1 MGVYMRKK
9 KLLTILLIAMV
20 STLLIF
26 GLASCGEEKAPEQ
39 KDKFIGISVTGPSV
53 AFVEDF
59 DLSKVVTVRSLF
71 SSGASNVIKFSTVTV
86 EGDRKYDNFLDDT
99 DGDGETKKT
108 FNFSFTNP
116 NDAKTYKASY
126 TVTLKHNP
134 NLLDLGDEYVMAD
147 AEYTYDHDETR
158 SLEVRKNGEQ
168 VPTEDA
174 TIIYR
179 DNGKT
184 NAGEYVVTALIKKD
198 GYKNKEISATLK
210 INKKKVVEPKQ
221 PSPKEYTG
229 DYIDVDIAKS
239 TDYYLSGESRA
250 INAGEYKVKVNL
262 SNPNN
267 YVWASGNS
275 EPLEYTWKIEKQKID
290 LSNVIWSYK
299 ADGYLYNGGTQIVK
313 VTGYRSSYVDVKYEN
328 NQKVEAGNYVAT
340 ATFSVKQ
347 DKADNYEIDENDSVK
362 TLSWRIYRNRI
373 DPNGQ
378 IKFDG
383 EKDNNVV
390 FIYNGSKQRPE
401 IINLDVTVPGA
412 TVEYSDEGH
421 EDVGKYKIRAI
432 ITKDGYEPL
441 IIDCNYVI
449 TEKVVAIPTIM
460 QGEFE
465 YNGKEQSVVLSST
478 ENVIVK
484 GTQYGIEPNEFNLT
498 IALQN
503 TKNYKW
509 SDNTKE
515 EKTGYVWRI
524 NKIKLPTEL
533 NWTYDALK
541 PLVFN
546 GKTQGVWL
554 DVKES
559 YGLDVTYNN
568 NTSVNVFKTTA
579 EATVTLKFPLEMY
592 EGDNIFV
599 GGKKYTLEWE
609 IKPYEVDFTKVAW
622 NYSSTF
628 IYKEN
633 KDVER
638 YEVVLQGLPELVLN
652 SGEDSLRYENNVKL
666 ITEEKN
672 KVVGTHVAKV
682 IFNQNF
688 TIVNGEGKETLTWQI
703 VENLIAGVIYNNQ
716 EVTYSEEGYAPIR
729 PSGDLTGAIVEYY
742 PNNKEV
748 NVGVYPQKVI
758 IQKPGFTM
766 YEKTVTLTI
775 TPKTVVK
782 PTVTAKDLVF
792 DGTIK
797 SCGIEP
803 STDLPYEVSGISSS
817 VVAGDFE
824 VRVKLKSVINSQGEK
839 VFNYVWAGGSDSNA
853 VETYKWSIAKLKF
866 NPNAIRW
873 DYLEPFEFTG
883 ESKQV
888 QLVGVPI
895 GIVAKYE
902 TTTDSGNVVENTTNA
917 GKYKSTATLETVV
930 IDESLIPQC
939 YENYQDILNFKIAPQ
954 SWEINPKEIDMRYV
968 KWSYSD
974 LMPWVYEKDY
984 FGNETEYT
992 VELTNIPHEISTMF
1006 TFTDNVQ
1013 TKAGKYKTE
1022 AIFTNTNYKLIN
1034 VQYGETLSWEI
1045 VINELEWF
1053 NFPTTQEV
1061 RYNGMVQKPH
1071 FELTDNKYNEESIE
1085 QDVADGK
1092 MKIEIKD
1099 VPGMSTAAVTDA
1111 GTYEFVMSAKRD
1123 GYAVKETKVK
1133 FTILPQ
1139 LITKPTV
1146 ATTETTATYD
1156 GNAHVIDITHNY
1168 VIPTGPETVLN
1179 PGDKDYE
1186 SAIRKYYVVYFAEV
1200 TSVGTHKTT
1209 AVLQSP
1215 NYAWDCGESGEHN
1228 SLNLVL
1234 HTFTIT
1240 PKEVAKPTVSGDV
1253 KFVYDGTV
1261 KEVLLSGI
1269 DKDAFEIFGNKQVE
1283 IGEYEVIIKLK
1294 PNYVWVGGDTSDVV
1308 IKWSIVAKA

>member
-1 MGVYMRKK
+1 MRKK
-9 KLLTILLIAMV
+9 KLLTILLITMLAV
-20 STLLIF
+20 LLTF
-26 GLASCGEEKAPEQ
+26 GLAGCGEEKAPE
-39 KDKFIGISVTGPSV
+39 KPVTLTRISVSGPSV
-53 AFVEDF
+53 AFIENFSLRDA
-59 DLSKVVTVRSLF
+59 VTINLHYSN
-71 SSGASNVIKFSTVTV
+71 GASKPTPYRDDMLTEEERLNA
-86 EGDRKYDNFLDDT
+86 NFLDDE
-99 DGDGETKKT
+99 DGDGETVKT
-108 FNFSFTNP
+108 FNFEYMG
-116 NDAKTYKASY
+116 KKATY
-126 TVTLKHNP
+126 TVTLKHDPNP
-134 NLLDLGDEYVMAD
+134 ELLEFDGYTMLD
-147 AEYTYDHDETR
+147 ATHTYDPEEVR
-158 SLEVRKNGEQ
+158 SLQVQGEP
-168 VPTEDA
+168 VEGA

-179 DNGKT
+179 NNGKAS
-184 NAGEYVVTALIKKD
+184 AGVYKVTALIRKA
-198 GYKNKEISATLK
+198 GYKNKEITAILT
-210 INKKKVVEPKQ
+210 INKKPVTQPKT
-221 PSPKEYTG
+221 PINLVYTG
-229 DYIDVDIAKS
+229 KNQEVGIEKS
-239 TDYYLSGESRA
+239 TEYIISGEINA
-250 INAGEYKVKVNL
+250 INAGEYKVQVAL
-262 SNPNN
+262 ANPNN
-267 YVWASGNS
+267 YVWKNGDS
-275 EPLEYTWKIEKQKID
+275 EPIEYTWRIDKKKID
-290 LSNVIWSYK
+290 LSAVTWTYDAK
-299 ADGYLYNGGTQIVK
+299 GFLYSGTPKTVSVK
-313 VTGYRSSYVDVKYEN
+313 NYSRDLVEPVYSGVNRA
-328 NQKVEAGNYVAT
+328 QEAGIYT
-340 ATFSVKQ
+340 ANVVFKVKQ
-347 DKADNYEIDENDSVK
+347 DKTANYEIDESK
-362 TLSWRIYRNRI
+362 TYPNELVWKIYRNRI

-383 EKDNNVV
+383 EKDDNVV

-412 TVEYSDEGH
+412 SVEYSDEGH

-441 IIDCNYVI
+441 VVTCNYRI
-449 TEKVVAIPTIM
+449 TEKKVKIPTII

-465 YNGKEQSVVLSST
+465 YNGKEQQVVLSNT
-478 ENVIVK
+478 ENVIID
-484 GTQYGIEPNEFNLT
+484 GAQYGIEPNEFRLT
-498 IALQN
+498 FALQN
-503 TKNYKW
+503 TRNFIW
-509 SDNTKE
+509 EDGTKDVINKPE
-515 EKTGYVWRI
+515 NVWRI
-524 NKIKLPTEL
+524 NKIKLPTSLEW
-533 NWTYDALK
+533 NYDEQN

-546 GKTQGVWL
+546 GQSQAVL
-554 DVKES
+554 LNVLES
-559 YGLDVTYNN
+559 YGL
-568 NTSVNVFKTTA
+568 NVEYLNQSAKNAGKYSA
-579 EATVTLKFPLEMY
+579 EATVKLKFPLEMY
-592 EGDNIFV
+592 EGENIFI

-652 SGEDSLRYENNVKL
+652 SGEDSQGNPAVRYENNVKL
-666 ITEEKN
+666 IKDEKN

-688 TIVNGEGKETLTWQI
+688 TIVNGEGKETLIWQI
-703 VENLIAGVIYNNQ
+703 VENLMAGVIYNNQ

-797 SCGIEP
+797 SSGIEP
-803 STDLPYEVSGISSS
+803 NSNLPYTVSGISTS

-824 VRVKLKSVINSQGEK
+824 VSVKLKAIINSQGEK
-839 VFNYVWAGGSDSNA
+839 VFNYVWSDGSDPNA
-853 VETYKWSIAKLKF
+853 EVSYKWSIAKLKF

-873 DYLEPFEFTG
+873 DYVDPFEFTG

-888 QLVGVPI
+888 QLTGVPK

-902 TTTDSGNVVENTTNA
+902 TTTDSGEVVVNTTNA

-954 SWEINPKEIDMRYV
+954 SWEIKPKEIDMRYV
-968 KWSYSD
+968 KWSYNGD

-1013 TKAGKYKTE
+1013 TKAGSYKTE
-1022 AIFTNTNYKLIN
+1022 AIFTNANYKLIN
-1034 VQYGETLSWEI
+1034 IQYVETLSWEI
-1045 VINELEWF
+1045 VVNEMDWLTF
-1053 NFPTTQEV
+1053 NLI
-1061 RYNGMVQKPH
+1061 QKVDYTGALVMPDADVK
-1071 FELTDNKYNEESIE
+1071 EGSPEIE
-1085 QDVADGK
+1085 ISVVDVAGK
-1092 MKIEIKD
+1092 Q
-1099 VPGMSTAAVTDA
+1099 TASVSDA
-1111 GTYEFVMSAKRD
+1111 GEYEFVMKAKSE
-1123 GYAVKETKVK
+1123 GYASKYAEVK
-1133 FTILPQ
+1133 FIILPQ
-1139 LITKPTV
+1139 LIAKPTV
-1146 ATTETTATYD
+1146 ATSSTELIYD
-1156 GNAHVIDITHNY
+1156 GKAHSVEIIHHFEIKN
-1168 VIPTGPETVLN
+1168 GETVIK
-1179 PGDKDYE
+1179 PGDEGYDKE
-1186 SAIRKYYVVYFAEV
+1186 ISKYYKIFFDSV
-1200 TSVGTHKTT
+1200 TSVGVHKTT

-1215 NYAWDCGESGEHN
+1215 NYAWEGDNN
-1228 SLNLVL
+1228 STNLVL

-1240 PKEVAKPTVSGDV
+1240 PKEVVKPTVSGGSQ
-1253 KFVYDGTV
+1253 FVYDGTA

-1269 DKDAFEIFGNKQVE
+1269 NKDALEIFGNKQVE

-1294 PNYVWVGGDTSDVV
+1294 PNYAWVGGDTSDVV

>member
-1 MGVYMRKK
+1 MRKR

-126 TVTLKHNP
+126 AVTLKHNP

-147 AEYTYDHDETR
+147 AEYTYDHNETR

-267 YVWASGNS
+267 FVWASGNS

-290 LSNVIWSYK
+290 LSNVTWSYK

-383 EKDNNVV
+383 EKDDNVV

-449 TEKVVAIPTIM
+449 TEKVVEIPTIM

-533 NWTYDALK
+533 NWTYDALN

-546 GKTQGVWL
+546 GQTQAVL
-554 DVKES
+554 LNVLES
-559 YGLDVTYNN
+559 YGL
-568 NTSVNVFKTTA
+568 NVEYLNQSAKNAGKYSA

-609 IKPYEVDFTKVAW
+609 IKPYEVDFTKVVW

-638 YEVVLQGLPELVLN
+638 YEVVLQGLPDLVLN
-652 SGEDSLRYENNVKL
+652 SGEDSQGNPAVRYENNVKL
-666 ITEEKN
+666 IKDEKN

-703 VENLIAGVIYNNQ
+703 VENLMAGVIYNNQ
-716 EVTYSEEGYAPIR
+716 EVTYNKEGYSPIR

-839 VFNYVWAGGSDSNA
+839 VFNYVWSDGSDSNA

-873 DYLEPFEFTG
+873 DYLEPFDFTG

-888 QLVGVPI
+888 QLVGVPN

-902 TTTDSGNVVENTTNA
+902 TTTDSGDVVENTTNA

-954 SWEINPKEIDMRYV
+954 SWEIKPKEIDMRYV
-968 KWSYSD
+968 KWSYNGD

-1034 VQYGETLSWEI
+1034 VQYVKTLSWEI
-1045 VINELEWF
+1045 VINEMDWLTF
-1053 NFPTTQEV
+1053 NPI
-1061 RYNGMVQKPH
+1061 QKVDYTGALVMPDADVK
-1071 FELTDNKYNEESIE
+1071 EGSPEIE
-1085 QDVADGK
+1085 ISVVDVAGK
-1092 MKIEIKD
+1092 Q
-1099 VPGMSTAAVTDA
+1099 TASVSDA
-1111 GTYEFVMSAKRD
+1111 GEYEFVMKAKSE
-1123 GYAVKETKVK
+1123 GYASKYAEVK
-1133 FTILPQ
+1133 FIILPQ
-1139 LITKPTV
+1139 LIAKPTV
-1146 ATTETTATYD
+1146 ATSSTKLIYD
-1156 GNAHVIDITHNY
+1156 GKAHSVEIMHHFEIKN
-1168 VIPTGPETVLN
+1168 GETVIK
-1179 PGDKDYE
+1179 PGDEGYDKE
-1186 SAIRKYYVVYFAEV
+1186 ISKYYKIFFDSV
-1200 TSVGTHKTT
+1200 TSVGVHKTT

-1215 NYAWDCGESGEHN
+1215 NYAWEGDNN
-1228 SLNLVL
+1228 STNLVL

-1240 PKEVAKPTVSGDV
+1240 PKEVAKPTVSGESQ
-1253 KFVYDGTV
+1253 FVYDGTV

-1269 DKDAFEIFGNKQVE
+1269 DEDAFEIFGNKQVE

-1294 PNYVWVGGDTSDVV
+1294 PNYAWVGGDTSDVV

>member
-1 MGVYMRKK
+1 MRKK
-9 KLLTILLIAMV
+9 KLLTILLITMLAV
-20 STLLIF
+20 LLTF
-26 GLASCGEEKAPEQ
+26 GLAGCGEEKAPE
-39 KDKFIGISVTGPSV
+39 KPVTLTRISVSGPSV
-53 AFVEDF
+53 AFIENFSLRDA
-59 DLSKVVTVRSLF
+59 VTINLHYSN
-71 SSGASNVIKFSTVTV
+71 GASKPTPYRDDMLTEEERLNA
-86 EGDRKYDNFLDDT
+86 NFLDDE
-99 DGDGETKKT
+99 DGDGETVKT
-108 FNFSFTNP
+108 FNFEYMG
-116 NDAKTYKASY
+116 KKATY
-126 TVTLKHNP
+126 TVTLKHDPNP
-134 NLLDLGDEYVMAD
+134 ELLEFDGYTMLD
-147 AEYTYDHDETR
+147 ATHTYDPEEVR
-158 SLEVRKNGEQ
+158 SLQVQGEP
-168 VPTEDA
+168 VEGA

-179 DNGKT
+179 NNGKAS
-184 NAGEYVVTALIKKD
+184 AGVYKVTALIRKA
-198 GYKNKEISATLK
+198 GYKNKEITAILT
-210 INKKKVVEPKQ
+210 INKKPVTQPKT
-221 PSPKEYTG
+221 PANLVYTG
-229 DYIDVDIAKS
+229 KNQEVGIEKS
-239 TDYYLSGESRA
+239 TEYIISGEINA
-250 INAGEYKVKVNL
+250 INAGEYKVQVAL
-262 SNPNN
+262 ANPNN
-267 YVWASGNS
+267 YVWKNGDS
-275 EPLEYTWKIEKQKID
+275 EPIEYTWRIDKKKID
-290 LSNVIWSYK
+290 LSAVTWTYDAK
-299 ADGYLYNGGTQIVK
+299 GFLYSGTPKTVSVK
-313 VTGYRSSYVDVKYEN
+313 NYSRDLVEPVYSGVNRA
-328 NQKVEAGNYVAT
+328 QEAGIYT
-340 ATFSVKQ
+340 ANVVFKVKQ
-347 DKADNYEIDENDSVK
+347 DKTANYEIDESK
-362 TLSWRIYRNRI
+362 TYPNELVWKIYRNRI

-383 EKDNNVV
+383 EKDDNVV

-412 TVEYSDEGH
+412 SVEYSDEGH

-441 IIDCNYVI
+441 VVTCNYRI
-449 TEKVVAIPTIM
+449 TEKKVKIPTII

-465 YNGKEQSVVLSST
+465 YNGKEQQVVLSNT
-478 ENVIVK
+478 ENVIID
-484 GTQYGIEPNEFNLT
+484 GAQYGIEPNEFRLT
-498 IALQN
+498 FALQN
-503 TKNYKW
+503 TRNFIW
-509 SDNTKE
+509 EDGTKDVINKPE
-515 EKTGYVWRI
+515 NVWRI
-524 NKIKLPTEL
+524 NKIKLPTSLEW
-533 NWTYDALK
+533 NYDEQN

-546 GKTQGVWL
+546 GQSQAVL
-554 DVKES
+554 LNVLES
-559 YGLDVTYNN
+559 YGL
-568 NTSVNVFKTTA
+568 NVEYLNQSAKNAGKYSA
-579 EATVTLKFPLEMY
+579 EATVKLKFPLEMY
-592 EGDNIFV
+592 EGENIFI

-652 SGEDSLRYENNVKL
+652 SGEDSQGNPAVRYENNVKL
-666 ITEEKN
+666 IKDEKN

-688 TIVNGEGKETLTWQI
+688 TIVNGEGKETLIWQI
-703 VENLIAGVIYNNQ
+703 VENLMAGVIYNNQ

-797 SCGIEP
+797 SSGIEP
-803 STDLPYEVSGISSS
+803 SSSLPYDVNGISTS

-824 VRVKLKSVINSQGEK
+824 VIVKLKSVINSQGEK
-839 VFNYVWAGGSDSNA
+839 VFNYVWSDGSDPNA
-853 VETYKWSIAKLKF
+853 EVTYKWSIAKLKF

-883 ESKQV
+883 ESNQV
-888 QLVGVPI
+888 QLTGVPK

-902 TTTDSGNVVENTTNA
+902 TTTDSGEVAVNTTNA

-954 SWEINPKEIDMRYV
+954 SWEIKPKEIDMRYV
-968 KWSYSD
+968 KWSYNGD

-1013 TKAGKYKTE
+1013 TKAGSYKTE
-1022 AIFTNTNYKLIN
+1022 AIFTNANYKLIN
-1034 VQYGETLSWEI
+1034 IQYVETLSWEI
-1045 VINELEWF
+1045 VVNEMDWLTF
-1053 NFPTTQEV
+1053 NLI
-1061 RYNGMVQKPH
+1061 QKVDYTGALVMPDADVK
-1071 FELTDNKYNEESIE
+1071 EGSPEIE
-1085 QDVADGK
+1085 ISVVDVAGK
-1092 MKIEIKD
+1092 Q
-1099 VPGMSTAAVTDA
+1099 TASVSDA
-1111 GTYEFVMSAKRD
+1111 GEYEFVMKAKSE
-1123 GYAVKETKVK
+1123 GYASKYAEVK
-1133 FTILPQ
+1133 FIILPQ
-1139 LITKPTV
+1139 LIAKPTV
-1146 ATTETTATYD
+1146 ATSSTELIYD
-1156 GNAHVIDITHNY
+1156 GKAHSVEIIHHFEIKN
-1168 VIPTGPETVLN
+1168 GETVIK
-1179 PGDKDYE
+1179 PGDEGYDKE
-1186 SAIRKYYVVYFAEV
+1186 ISKYYKIFFDSV
-1200 TSVGTHKTT
+1200 TSVGVHKTT

-1215 NYAWDCGESGEHN
+1215 NYAWEGDNN
-1228 SLNLVL
+1228 STNLVL

-1240 PKEVAKPTVSGDV
+1240 PKEVVKPTVSGGSQ
-1253 KFVYDGTV
+1253 FVYDGTA

-1269 DKDAFEIFGNKQVE
+1269 NKDALEIFGNKQVE

-1294 PNYVWVGGDTSDVV
+1294 PNYAWVGGDTSDVV

>member
-1 MGVYMRKK
+1 MRKK
-9 KLLTILLIAMV
+9 KLLTILLITMLAV
-20 STLLIF
+20 LLTF
-26 GLASCGEEKAPEQ
+26 GLAGCGEEKAPE
-39 KDKFIGISVTGPSV
+39 KPVTLTRISVSGPSV
-53 AFVEDF
+53 AFIENFSLRDA
-59 DLSKVVTVRSLF
+59 VTINLHYSN
-71 SSGASNVIKFSTVTV
+71 GASKPTPYRDDMLTEEERLNA
-86 EGDRKYDNFLDDT
+86 NFLDDE
-99 DGDGETKKT
+99 DGDGETVKT
-108 FNFSFTNP
+108 FNFEYMG
-116 NDAKTYKASY
+116 KKATY
-126 TVTLKHNP
+126 TVTLKHDPNP
-134 NLLDLGDEYVMAD
+134 ELLEFDGYTMLD
-147 AEYTYDHDETR
+147 ATHTYDPEEVR
-158 SLEVRKNGEQ
+158 SLQVQGEP
-168 VPTEDA
+168 VEGA

-179 DNGKT
+179 NNGKAS
-184 NAGEYVVTALIKKD
+184 AGVYKVTALIRKA
-198 GYKNKEISATLK
+198 GYKNKEITAILT
-210 INKKKVVEPKQ
+210 INKKPVTQPKT
-221 PSPKEYTG
+221 PINLVYTG
-229 DYIDVDIAKS
+229 KNQEVGIEKS
-239 TDYYLSGESRA
+239 TEYIISGEINA
-250 INAGEYKVKVNL
+250 INAGEYKVQVAL
-262 SNPNN
+262 ANPNN
-267 YVWASGNS
+267 YVWKNGDS
-275 EPLEYTWKIEKQKID
+275 EPIEYTWRIDKKKID
-290 LSNVIWSYK
+290 LSAVTWTYDAK
-299 ADGYLYNGGTQIVK
+299 GFLYSGTPKTVSVK
-313 VTGYRSSYVDVKYEN
+313 NYSRDLVEPVYSGVNRA
-328 NQKVEAGNYVAT
+328 QEAGIYT
-340 ATFSVKQ
+340 ANVVFKVKQ
-347 DKADNYEIDENDSVK
+347 DKTANYEIDESK
-362 TLSWRIYRNRI
+362 TYPNELVWKIYRNRI

-383 EKDNNVV
+383 EKEDNVEFV
-390 FIYNGSKQRPE
+390 YNGSKQRPE
-401 IINLDVTVPGA
+401 IINLEETIPGA
-412 TVEYSDEGH
+412 TVEYSNEGR
-421 EDVGKYKIRAI
+421 EDVGEYMIRAI
-432 ITKDGYEPL
+432 ITKEGYEPL
-441 IIDCNYVI
+441 VVTCNYRI
-449 TEKVVAIPTIM
+449 TEKKVKIPTII

-465 YNGKEQSVVLSST
+465 YNGKEQQVVLSNT
-478 ENVIVK
+478 ENVIID
-484 GTQYGIEPNEFNLT
+484 GAQYGIEPNEFRLT
-498 IALQN
+498 FALQN
-503 TKNYKW
+503 TRNFIW
-509 SDNTKE
+509 EDGTKDVINKPE
-515 EKTGYVWRI
+515 NVWRI
-524 NKIKLPTEL
+524 NKIKLPTSLEW
-533 NWTYDALK
+533 NYDEQN

-546 GKTQGVWL
+546 GQSQAVL
-554 DVKES
+554 LNVLEN
-559 YGLDVTYNN
+559 YGL
-568 NTSVNVFKTTA
+568 NVEYLNHPSAKNAGKYSA
-579 EATVTLKFPLEMY
+579 EATVKLKFPLEMY
-592 EGDNIFV
+592 EGENIFI

-652 SGEDSLRYENNVKL
+652 SGEDSQKNPAVRYENNVKL
-666 ITEEKN
+666 IKDEKN

-703 VENLIAGVIYNNQ
+703 VENLMAGVIYDSQ
-716 EVTYSEEGYAPIR
+716 EVTYDKDGYAPIR

-824 VRVKLKSVINSQGEK
+824 VIVKLKSVINSQGEK
-839 VFNYVWAGGSDSNA
+839 VFNYVWSDGSDPNA
-853 VETYKWSIAKLKF
+853 EVTYKWSIAKLKF

-873 DYLEPFEFTG
+873 DYVDPFEFTG
-883 ESKQV
+883 ESNQV
-888 QLVGVPI
+888 QLTGVPK

-902 TTTDSGNVVENTTNA
+902 TTTDSGEVAVNTTNA

-954 SWEINPKEIDMRYV
+954 SWEIKPKEIDMRYV
-968 KWSYSD
+968 KWSYNGD
-974 LMPWVYEKDY
+974 LMPWVYEKDF

-1013 TKAGKYKTE
+1013 TKAGSYKTE

-1034 VQYGETLSWEI
+1034 VQYVETLSWEI
-1045 VINELEWF
+1045 VVNEMDWLTF
-1053 NFPTTQEV
+1053 NLI
-1061 RYNGMVQKPH
+1061 QKVDYTGALVMPDADVK
-1071 FELTDNKYNEESIE
+1071 EGSPEIE
-1085 QDVADGK
+1085 ISVVDVAGK
-1092 MKIEIKD
+1092 Q
-1099 VPGMSTAAVTDA
+1099 TASVSDA
-1111 GTYEFVMSAKRD
+1111 GEYEFVMKAKSE
-1123 GYAVKETKVK
+1123 GYASKYAEVK
-1133 FTILPQ
+1133 FIILPQ
-1139 LITKPTV
+1139 LIAKPTV
-1146 ATTETTATYD
+1146 ATSSTELIYD
-1156 GNAHVIDITHNY
+1156 GKAHSVEIIHHFEIKN
-1168 VIPTGPETVLN
+1168 GETVIK
-1179 PGDKDYE
+1179 PGDEGYDKE
-1186 SAIRKYYVVYFAEV
+1186 ISKYYKIFFDSV
-1200 TSVGTHKTT
+1200 TSVGVHKTT

-1234 HTFTIT
+1234 HTFTINA
-1240 PKEVAKPTVSGDV
+1240 KEVVKPTVSGESQ
-1253 KFVYDGTV
+1253 FVYDGTA

-1294 PNYVWVGGDTSDVV
+1294 PNYAWVGGDTSDVV

>member
-1 MGVYMRKK
+1 MRKK
-9 KLLTILLIAMV
+9 KLLTILLITMLAV
-20 STLLIF
+20 LLTF
-26 GLASCGEEKAPEQ
+26 GLAGCGEEKAPE
-39 KDKFIGISVTGPSV
+39 KPVTLTRISVSGPSV
-53 AFVEDF
+53 AFIENFSLRDA
-59 DLSKVVTVRSLF
+59 VTINLHYSN
-71 SSGASNVIKFSTVTV
+71 GASKPTPYRDDMLTEEERLNA
-86 EGDRKYDNFLDDT
+86 NFLDDE
-99 DGDGETKKT
+99 DGDGETVKT
-108 FNFSFTNP
+108 FNFEYMG
-116 NDAKTYKASY
+116 KKATY
-126 TVTLKHNP
+126 TVTLKHDPNP
-134 NLLDLGDEYVMAD
+134 ELLEFDGYTMLD
-147 AEYTYDHDETR
+147 ATHTYDPEEVR
-158 SLEVRKNGEQ
+158 SLQVQGEP
-168 VPTEDA
+168 VEGA

-179 DNGKT
+179 NNGKAS
-184 NAGEYVVTALIKKD
+184 AGVYKVTALIRKA
-198 GYKNKEISATLK
+198 GYKNKEITAILT
-210 INKKKVVEPKQ
+210 INKKPVTQPKT
-221 PSPKEYTG
+221 PINLVYTG
-229 DYIDVDIAKS
+229 KNQEVGIEKS
-239 TDYYLSGESRA
+239 TEYIISGEINA
-250 INAGEYKVKVNL
+250 INAGEYKVQVAL
-262 SNPNN
+262 ANPNN
-267 YVWASGNS
+267 YVWKNGDS
-275 EPLEYTWKIEKQKID
+275 EPIEYTWRIDKKKID
-290 LSNVIWSYK
+290 LSAVTWTYDAK
-299 ADGYLYNGGTQIVK
+299 GFLYSGTPKTVSVK
-313 VTGYRSSYVDVKYEN
+313 NYSRDLVEPVYSGVNRA
-328 NQKVEAGNYVAT
+328 QEAGIYT
-340 ATFSVKQ
+340 ANVVFKVKQ
-347 DKADNYEIDENDSVK
+347 DKTANYEIDESK
-362 TLSWRIYRNRI
+362 TYPNELVWKIYRNRI

-383 EKDNNVV
+383 EKDDNVV

-412 TVEYSDEGH
+412 SVEYSDEGH

-441 IIDCNYVI
+441 VVTCNYRI
-449 TEKVVAIPTIM
+449 TEKKVKIPTII

-465 YNGKEQSVVLSST
+465 YNGKEQQVVLSNT
-478 ENVIVK
+478 ENVIID
-484 GTQYGIEPNEFNLT
+484 GAQYGIEPNEFRLT
-498 IALQN
+498 FALQN
-503 TKNYKW
+503 TRNFIW
-509 SDNTKE
+509 EDGTKDVINKPE
-515 EKTGYVWRI
+515 NVWRI
-524 NKIKLPTEL
+524 NKIKLPTSLEW
-533 NWTYDALK
+533 NYDEQN

-546 GKTQGVWL
+546 GQSQAVL
-554 DVKES
+554 LNVLES
-559 YGLDVTYNN
+559 YGL
-568 NTSVNVFKTTA
+568 NVEYLNQSAKNAGKYSA
-579 EATVTLKFPLEMY
+579 EATVKLKFPLEMY
-592 EGDNIFV
+592 EGENIFI

-652 SGEDSLRYENNVKL
+652 SGEDSQGNPAVRYENNVKL
-666 ITEEKN
+666 IKDEKN

-688 TIVNGEGKETLTWQI
+688 TIVNGEGKETLIWQI
-703 VENLIAGVIYNNQ
+703 VENLMAGVIYNNQ

-797 SCGIEP
+797 SSGIEP
-803 STDLPYEVSGISSS
+803 SSSLPYDVNGISTS

-824 VRVKLKSVINSQGEK
+824 VIVKLKSVINSQGEK
-839 VFNYVWAGGSDSNA
+839 VFNYVWSDGSDSNA

-873 DYLEPFEFTG
+873 DYLEPFDFTG

-888 QLVGVPI
+888 QLVGVPN

-902 TTTDSGNVVENTTNA
+902 TTTDSGDVVENTTNA

-954 SWEINPKEIDMRYV
+954 SWEIKPKEIDMRYV
-968 KWSYSD
+968 KWSYNGD

-1013 TKAGKYKTE
+1013 TKAGSYKTE
-1022 AIFTNTNYKLIN
+1022 AIFTNANYKLIN
-1034 VQYGETLSWEI
+1034 IQYVETLSWEI
-1045 VINELEWF
+1045 VVNEMDWLTF
-1053 NFPTTQEV
+1053 NLI
-1061 RYNGMVQKPH
+1061 QKVDYTGALVMPDADVK
-1071 FELTDNKYNEESIE
+1071 EGSPEIE
-1085 QDVADGK
+1085 ISVVDVAGK
-1092 MKIEIKD
+1092 Q
-1099 VPGMSTAAVTDA
+1099 TASVSDA
-1111 GTYEFVMSAKRD
+1111 GEYEFVMKAKSE
-1123 GYAVKETKVK
+1123 GYASKYAEVK
-1133 FTILPQ
+1133 FIILPQ
-1139 LITKPTV
+1139 LIAKPTV
-1146 ATTETTATYD
+1146 ATSSTELIYD
-1156 GNAHVIDITHNY
+1156 GKAHSVEIIHHFEIKN
-1168 VIPTGPETVLN
+1168 GETVIK
-1179 PGDKDYE
+1179 PGDEGYDKE
-1186 SAIRKYYVVYFAEV
+1186 ISKYYKIFFDSV
-1200 TSVGTHKTT
+1200 TSVGVHKTT

-1215 NYAWDCGESGEHN
+1215 NYAWEGDNN
-1228 SLNLVL
+1228 STNLVL

-1240 PKEVAKPTVSGDV
+1240 PKEVVKPTVSGGSQ
-1253 KFVYDGTV
+1253 FVYDGTA

-1269 DKDAFEIFGNKQVE
+1269 NKDALEIFGNKQVE

-1294 PNYVWVGGDTSDVV
+1294 PNYAWVGGDTSDVV

>member
-9 KLLTILLIAMV
+9 KLLTILLITMLAV
-20 STLLIF
+20 LLTF
-26 GLASCGEEKAPEQ
+26 GLAGCGEEKAPE
-39 KDKFIGISVTGPSV
+39 KPVTLTRISVSGPSV
-53 AFVEDF
+53 AFIENFSLRDA
-59 DLSKVVTVRSLF
+59 VTINLHYSN
-71 SSGASNVIKFSTVTV
+71 GASKPTPYRDDMLTEEERLNA
-86 EGDRKYDNFLDDT
+86 NFLDDE
-99 DGDGETKKT
+99 DGDGETVKT
-108 FNFSFTNP
+108 FNFEYMG
-116 NDAKTYKASY
+116 KKATY
-126 TVTLKHNP
+126 TVTLKHDPNP
-134 NLLDLGDEYVMAD
+134 ELLEFDGYTMLD
-147 AEYTYDHDETR
+147 ATHTYDPEEVR
-158 SLEVRKNGEQ
+158 SLQVQGEP
-168 VPTEDA
+168 VEGA

-179 DNGKT
+179 NNGKAS
-184 NAGEYVVTALIKKD
+184 AGVYKVTALIRKA
-198 GYKNKEISATLK
+198 GYKNKEITAILT
-210 INKKKVVEPKQ
+210 INKKPVTQPKT
-221 PSPKEYTG
+221 PINLVYTG
-229 DYIDVDIAKS
+229 KNQEVGIEKS
-239 TDYYLSGESRA
+239 TEYIISGEINA
-250 INAGEYKVKVNL
+250 INAGEYKVQVAL
-262 SNPNN
+262 ANPNN
-267 YVWASGNS
+267 YVWKNGDS
-275 EPLEYTWKIEKQKID
+275 EPIEYTWRIDKKKID
-290 LSNVIWSYK
+290 LSAVTWTYDAK
-299 ADGYLYNGGTQIVK
+299 GFLYSGTPKTVSVK
-313 VTGYRSSYVDVKYEN
+313 NYSRDLVEPVYSGVNRA
-328 NQKVEAGNYVAT
+328 QEAGIYT
-340 ATFSVKQ
+340 ANVVFKVKQ
-347 DKADNYEIDENDSVK
+347 DKTANYEIDESK
-362 TLSWRIYRNRI
+362 TYPNELVWKIYRNRI

-383 EKDNNVV
+383 EKEDNVEFV
-390 FIYNGSKQRPE
+390 YNGSKQRPE
-401 IINLDVTVPGA
+401 IINLEETIPGA
-412 TVEYSDEGH
+412 TVEYSNEGR
-421 EDVGKYKIRAI
+421 EDVGEYMIRAI
-432 ITKDGYEPL
+432 ITKEGYEPL
-441 IIDCNYVI
+441 VVTCNYRI
-449 TEKVVAIPTIM
+449 TEKKVKIPTII

-465 YNGKEQSVVLSST
+465 YNGKEQQVVLSNT
-478 ENVIVK
+478 ENVIID
-484 GTQYGIEPNEFNLT
+484 GAQYGIEPNEFRLT
-498 IALQN
+498 FALQN
-503 TKNYKW
+503 TRNFIW
-509 SDNTKE
+509 EDGTKDVINKPE
-515 EKTGYVWRI
+515 NVWRI
-524 NKIKLPTEL
+524 NKIKLPTSLEW
-533 NWTYDALK
+533 NYDEQN

-546 GKTQGVWL
+546 GQSQAVL
-554 DVKES
+554 LNVLEN
-559 YGLDVTYNN
+559 YGL
-568 NTSVNVFKTTA
+568 NVEYLNHPSAKNAGKYSA
-579 EATVTLKFPLEMY
+579 EATVKLKFPLEMY
-592 EGDNIFV
+592 EGENIFI

-652 SGEDSLRYENNVKL
+652 SGEDSQKNPAVRYENNVKL
-666 ITEEKN
+666 IKDEKN

-703 VENLIAGVIYNNQ
+703 VENLMAGVIYDSQ
-716 EVTYSEEGYAPIR
+716 EVTYDKDGYAPIR

-824 VRVKLKSVINSQGEK
+824 VIVKLKSVINSQGEK
-839 VFNYVWAGGSDSNA
+839 VFNYVWSDGSDPNA
-853 VETYKWSIAKLKF
+853 EVTYKWSIAKLKF

-873 DYLEPFEFTG
+873 DYVDPFEFTG
-883 ESKQV
+883 ESNQV
-888 QLVGVPI
+888 QLTGVPK

-902 TTTDSGNVVENTTNA
+902 TTTDSGEVAVNTTNA

-954 SWEINPKEIDMRYV
+954 SWEIKPKEIDMRYV
-968 KWSYSD
+968 KWSYNGD
-974 LMPWVYEKDY
+974 LMPWVYEKDF

-1013 TKAGKYKTE
+1013 TKAGSYKTE

-1034 VQYGETLSWEI
+1034 VQYVETLSWEI
-1045 VINELEWF
+1045 VVNEMDWLTF
-1053 NFPTTQEV
+1053 NLI
-1061 RYNGMVQKPH
+1061 QKVDYTGALVMPDADVK
-1071 FELTDNKYNEESIE
+1071 EGSPEIE
-1085 QDVADGK
+1085 ISVVDVAGK
-1092 MKIEIKD
+1092 Q
-1099 VPGMSTAAVTDA
+1099 TASVSDA
-1111 GTYEFVMSAKRD
+1111 GEYEFVMKAKSE
-1123 GYAVKETKVK
+1123 GYASKYAEVK
-1133 FTILPQ
+1133 FIILPQ
-1139 LITKPTV
+1139 LIAKPTV
-1146 ATTETTATYD
+1146 ATSSTELIYD
-1156 GNAHVIDITHNY
+1156 GKAHSVEIIHHFEIKN
-1168 VIPTGPETVLN
+1168 GETVIK
-1179 PGDKDYE
+1179 PGDEGYDKE
-1186 SAIRKYYVVYFAEV
+1186 ISKYYKIFFDSV
-1200 TSVGTHKTT
+1200 TSVGVHKTT

-1234 HTFTIT
+1234 HTFTINA
-1240 PKEVAKPTVSGDV
+1240 KEVVKPTVSGESQ
-1253 KFVYDGTV
+1253 FVYDGTA

-1294 PNYVWVGGDTSDVV
+1294 PNYAWVGGDTSDVV

>member
-9 KLLTILLIAMV
+9 KLLTILLITMLAV
-20 STLLIF
+20 LLTF
-26 GLASCGEEKAPEQ
+26 GLAGCGEEKAPE
-39 KDKFIGISVTGPSV
+39 KPVTLTRISVSGPSV
-53 AFVEDF
+53 AFIENFSLRDAVAIN
-59 DLSKVVTVRSLF
+59 LHYSNGTSKPTPYRDDMLTEEERLN
-71 SSGASNVIKFSTVTV
+71 A
-86 EGDRKYDNFLDDT
+86 NFLDDE
-99 DGDGETKKT
+99 DGDGETVKT
-108 FNFSFTNP
+108 FNFEYMG
-116 NDAKTYKASY
+116 KKATY
-126 TVTLKHNP
+126 TVTLKHDPNP
-134 NLLDLGDEYVMAD
+134 ELLEFDGYTMLD
-147 AEYTYDHDETR
+147 ATHTYDSEEVR
-158 SLEVRKNGEQ
+158 SLQVQGEP
-168 VPTEDA
+168 VEGA

-179 DNGKT
+179 NNGKAS
-184 NAGEYVVTALIKKD
+184 AGVYKVTALIRKA
-198 GYKNKEISATLK
+198 GYKNKEITAILT
-210 INKKKVVEPKQ
+210 INKKPVTQPKT
-221 PSPKEYTG
+221 PANLVYTG
-229 DYIDVDIAKS
+229 KNQEVGIEKS
-239 TDYYLSGESRA
+239 TEYIISGEINA
-250 INAGEYKVKVNL
+250 INAGEYKVQVAL
-262 SNPNN
+262 ANPNN
-267 YVWASGNS
+267 YVWKNGDS
-275 EPLEYTWKIEKQKID
+275 EPIEYTWRIDKKKID
-290 LSNVIWSYK
+290 LSAVTWTYDAK
-299 ADGYLYNGGTQIVK
+299 GFLYSGTPKTVSVK
-313 VTGYRSSYVDVKYEN
+313 NYSRDLVEPVYSGVNRA
-328 NQKVEAGNYVAT
+328 QEAGIYT
-340 ATFSVKQ
+340 ANVVFKVKQ
-347 DKADNYEIDENDSVK
+347 DKTANYEIDESK
-362 TLSWRIYRNRI
+362 TYPNELVWKIYRNRI

-383 EKDNNVV
+383 EKEDNVEFV
-390 FIYNGSKQRPE
+390 YNGSKQRPE
-401 IINLDVTVPGA
+401 IINLEETIPGA
-412 TVEYSDEGH
+412 TVEYSNEGR
-421 EDVGKYKIRAI
+421 EDVGEYMIRAI
-432 ITKDGYEPL
+432 ITKEGYEPL
-441 IIDCNYVI
+441 VVTCNYRI
-449 TEKVVAIPTIM
+449 TEKKVKIPTII

-465 YNGKEQSVVLSST
+465 YNGKEQQVVLSNT
-478 ENVIVK
+478 ENVIID
-484 GTQYGIEPNEFNLT
+484 GAQYGIEPNEFRLT
-498 IALQN
+498 FALQN
-503 TKNYKW
+503 TRNFIW
-509 SDNTKE
+509 EDGTKDVINKPE
-515 EKTGYVWRI
+515 NVWRI
-524 NKIKLPTEL
+524 NKIKLPTSLEW
-533 NWTYDALK
+533 NYDEQN

-546 GKTQGVWL
+546 GQSQAVL
-554 DVKES
+554 LNVLEN
-559 YGLDVTYNN
+559 YGL
-568 NTSVNVFKTTA
+568 NVEYLNQSAKNAGKYSA
-579 EATVTLKFPLEMY
+579 EATVKLKFPLEMY
-592 EGDNIFV
+592 EGENIFI

-652 SGEDSLRYENNVKL
+652 SGEDSQRNPAVRYENNVKL
-666 ITEEKN
+666 IKDEKN

-688 TIVNGEGKETLTWQI
+688 TIVNGEGKETLIWQI
-703 VENLIAGVIYNNQ
+703 VENLMAGVIYNNQ

-748 NVGVYPQKVI
+748 NVGVYPQKII

-797 SCGIEP
+797 SSGIEP
-803 STDLPYEVSGISSS
+803 SSSLPYDVNGISTS

-824 VRVKLKSVINSQGEK
+824 VIVKLKSVINSQGEK
-839 VFNYVWAGGSDSNA
+839 VFNYVWSDGSDPNA
-853 VETYKWSIAKLKF
+853 EVTYKWSIAKLKF

-873 DYLEPFEFTG
+873 DYVDPFEFTG

-888 QLVGVPI
+888 QLTGVPK

-902 TTTDSGNVVENTTNA
+902 TTTDSGEVAVNTTNA

-954 SWEINPKEIDMRYV
+954 SWEIKPKEIDMRYV
-968 KWSYSD
+968 KWSYNGD

-1013 TKAGKYKTE
+1013 TKAGSYKTE
-1022 AIFTNTNYKLIN
+1022 AIFTNANYKLIN
-1034 VQYGETLSWEI
+1034 VQYVETLSWEI
-1045 VINELEWF
+1045 VVNELDWF

-1061 RYNGMVQKPH
+1061 RYNGLAQMPK
-1071 FELTDNKYNEESIE
+1071 FELTDNKYTVKSIE
-1085 QDVADGK
+1085 KDVEDGR
-1092 MKIEIKD
+1092 MKIAIKE
-1099 VPGMSTAAVTDA
+1099 VPGMSTYAITDA

-1123 GYAVKETKVK
+1123 GYALKETKVK

-1146 ATTETTATYD
+1146 AKTETTATYD
-1156 GNAHVIDITHNY
+1156 GKAHVIDITHNY

-1179 PGDKDYE
+1179 PGDEGYE
-1186 SAIRKYYVVYFAEV
+1186 SAIRKYYVVYFDEV
-1200 TSVGTHKTT
+1200 TSVGVHKTT

-1215 NYAWDCGESGEHN
+1215 NYAWEGDNN
-1228 SLNLVL
+1228 STNLVL

-1240 PKEVAKPTVSGDV
+1240 PKEVVKPTVSGGSQ
-1253 KFVYDGTV
+1253 FVYDGTA

-1269 DKDAFEIFGNKQVE
+1269 NKDAFEIFGNKQVE

-1294 PNYVWVGGDTSDVV
+1294 PNYAWVGGDTSDVV

>member
-9 KLLTILLIAMV
+9 KLLTILLITMLAV
-20 STLLIF
+20 LLTF
-26 GLASCGEEKAPEQ
+26 GLAGCGEEKAPE
-39 KDKFIGISVTGPSV
+39 KPVTLTRISVSGPSV
-53 AFVEDF
+53 AFIENFSLRDA
-59 DLSKVVTVRSLF
+59 VTINLHYSN
-71 SSGASNVIKFSTVTV
+71 GASKPTPYRDDMLTEEERLNA
-86 EGDRKYDNFLDDT
+86 NFLDDE
-99 DGDGETKKT
+99 DGDGETVKT
-108 FNFSFTNP
+108 FNFEYMG
-116 NDAKTYKASY
+116 KKATY
-126 TVTLKHNP
+126 TVTLKHDPNP
-134 NLLDLGDEYVMAD
+134 ELLEFDGYTMLD
-147 AEYTYDHDETR
+147 ATHTYDPEEVR
-158 SLEVRKNGEQ
+158 SLQVQGEP
-168 VPTEDA
+168 VEGA

-179 DNGKT
+179 NNGKAS
-184 NAGEYVVTALIKKD
+184 AGVYKVTALIRKA
-198 GYKNKEISATLK
+198 GYKNKEITAILT
-210 INKKKVVEPKQ
+210 INKKPVTQPKT
-221 PSPKEYTG
+221 PINLVYTG
-229 DYIDVDIAKS
+229 KNQEVGIEKS
-239 TDYYLSGESRA
+239 TEYIISGEINA
-250 INAGEYKVKVNL
+250 INAGEYKVQVAL
-262 SNPNN
+262 ANPNN
-267 YVWASGNS
+267 YVWKNGDS
-275 EPLEYTWKIEKQKID
+275 EPIEYTWRIDKKKID
-290 LSNVIWSYK
+290 LSAVTWTYDAK
-299 ADGYLYNGGTQIVK
+299 GFLYSGTPKTVSVK
-313 VTGYRSSYVDVKYEN
+313 NYSRDLVEPVYSGVNRA
-328 NQKVEAGNYVAT
+328 QEAGIYT
-340 ATFSVKQ
+340 ANVVFKVKQ
-347 DKADNYEIDENDSVK
+347 DKTANYEIDESK
-362 TLSWRIYRNRI
+362 TYPNELVWKIYRNRI

-383 EKDNNVV
+383 EKDDNVV

-412 TVEYSDEGH
+412 SVEYSDEGH

-441 IIDCNYVI
+441 VVTCNYRI
-449 TEKVVAIPTIM
+449 TEKKVKIPTII

-465 YNGKEQSVVLSST
+465 YNGKEQQVVLSNT
-478 ENVIVK
+478 ENVIID
-484 GTQYGIEPNEFNLT
+484 GAQYGIEPNEFRLT
-498 IALQN
+498 FALQN
-503 TKNYKW
+503 TRNFIW
-509 SDNTKE
+509 EDGTKDVINKPE
-515 EKTGYVWRI
+515 NVWRI
-524 NKIKLPTEL
+524 NKIKLPTSLEW
-533 NWTYDALK
+533 NYDEQN

-546 GKTQGVWL
+546 GQSQAVL
-554 DVKES
+554 LNVLES
-559 YGLDVTYNN
+559 YGL
-568 NTSVNVFKTTA
+568 NVEYLNQSAKNAGKYSA
-579 EATVTLKFPLEMY
+579 EATVKLKFPLEMY
-592 EGDNIFV
+592 EGENIFI

-652 SGEDSLRYENNVKL
+652 SGEDSQGNPAVRYENNVKL
-666 ITEEKN
+666 IKDEKN

-688 TIVNGEGKETLTWQI
+688 TIVNGEGKETLIWQI
-703 VENLIAGVIYNNQ
+703 VENLMAGVIYNNQ

-797 SCGIEP
+797 SSGIEP
-803 STDLPYEVSGISSS
+803 SSSLPYDVNGISTS

-824 VRVKLKSVINSQGEK
+824 VIVKLKSVINSQGEK
-839 VFNYVWAGGSDSNA
+839 VFNYVWSDGSDSNA

-873 DYLEPFEFTG
+873 DYLEPFDFTG

-888 QLVGVPI
+888 QLVGVPN

-902 TTTDSGNVVENTTNA
+902 TTTDSGDVVENTTNA

-954 SWEINPKEIDMRYV
+954 SWEIKPKEIDMRYV
-968 KWSYSD
+968 KWSYNGD

-1013 TKAGKYKTE
+1013 TKAGSYKTE
-1022 AIFTNTNYKLIN
+1022 AIFTNANYKLIN
-1034 VQYGETLSWEI
+1034 IQYVETLSWEI
-1045 VINELEWF
+1045 VVNEMDWLTF
-1053 NFPTTQEV
+1053 NLI
-1061 RYNGMVQKPH
+1061 QKVDYTGALVMPDADVK
-1071 FELTDNKYNEESIE
+1071 EGSPEIE
-1085 QDVADGK
+1085 ISVVDVAGK
-1092 MKIEIKD
+1092 Q
-1099 VPGMSTAAVTDA
+1099 TASVSDA
-1111 GTYEFVMSAKRD
+1111 GEYEFVMKAKSE
-1123 GYAVKETKVK
+1123 GYASKYAEVK
-1133 FTILPQ
+1133 FIILPQ
-1139 LITKPTV
+1139 LIAKPTV
-1146 ATTETTATYD
+1146 ATSSTELIYD
-1156 GNAHVIDITHNY
+1156 GKAHSVEIIHHFEIKN
-1168 VIPTGPETVLN
+1168 GETVIK
-1179 PGDKDYE
+1179 PGDEGYDKE
-1186 SAIRKYYVVYFAEV
+1186 ISKYYKIFFDSV
-1200 TSVGTHKTT
+1200 TSVGVHKTT

-1215 NYAWDCGESGEHN
+1215 NYAWEGDNN
-1228 SLNLVL
+1228 STNLVL

-1240 PKEVAKPTVSGDV
+1240 PKEVVKPTVSGGSQ
-1253 KFVYDGTV
+1253 FVYDGTA

-1269 DKDAFEIFGNKQVE
+1269 NKDALEIFGNKQVE

-1294 PNYVWVGGDTSDVV
+1294 PNYAWVGGDTSDVV

>member
-1 MGVYMRKK
+1 M
-9 KLLTILLIAMV
+9 
-20 STLLIF
+20 
-26 GLASCGEEKAPEQ
+26 
-39 KDKFIGISVTGPSV
+39 
-53 AFVEDF
+53 
-59 DLSKVVTVRSLF
+59 
-71 SSGASNVIKFSTVTV
+71 
-86 EGDRKYDNFLDDT
+86 
-99 DGDGETKKT
+99 
-108 FNFSFTNP
+108 
-116 NDAKTYKASY
+116 
-126 TVTLKHNP
+126 
-134 NLLDLGDEYVMAD
+134 
-147 AEYTYDHDETR
+147 
-158 SLEVRKNGEQ
+158 
-168 VPTEDA
+168 
-174 TIIYR
+174 
-179 DNGKT
+179 
-184 NAGEYVVTALIKKD
+184 
-198 GYKNKEISATLK
+198 
-210 INKKKVVEPKQ
+210 
-221 PSPKEYTG
+221 
-229 DYIDVDIAKS
+229 
-239 TDYYLSGESRA
+239 
-250 INAGEYKVKVNL
+250 
-262 SNPNN
+262 
-267 YVWASGNS
+267 
-275 EPLEYTWKIEKQKID
+275 
-290 LSNVIWSYK
+290 
-299 ADGYLYNGGTQIVK
+299 
-313 VTGYRSSYVDVKYEN
+313 
-328 NQKVEAGNYVAT
+328 
-340 ATFSVKQ
+340 
-347 DKADNYEIDENDSVK
+347 
-362 TLSWRIYRNRI
+362 
-373 DPNGQ
+373 
-378 IKFDG
+378 
-383 EKDNNVV
+383 
-390 FIYNGSKQRPE
+390 
-401 IINLDVTVPGA
+401 
-412 TVEYSDEGH
+412 
-421 EDVGKYKIRAI
+421 
-432 ITKDGYEPL
+432 
-441 IIDCNYVI
+441 
-449 TEKVVAIPTIM
+449 
-460 QGEFE
+460 
-465 YNGKEQSVVLSST
+465 
-478 ENVIVK
+478 
-484 GTQYGIEPNEFNLT
+484 
-498 IALQN
+498 
-503 TKNYKW
+503 
-509 SDNTKE
+509 
-515 EKTGYVWRI
+515 
-524 NKIKLPTEL
+524 PTEL

-839 VFNYVWAGGSDSNA
+839 VFNYVWADGSDSNA

-1111 GTYEFVMSAKRD
+1111 GTYEFVMTALRSLRCR
-1123 GYAVKETKVK
+1123 TKC
-1133 FTILPQ
+1133 IL
-1139 LITKPTV
+1139 
-1146 ATTETTATYD
+1146 
-1156 GNAHVIDITHNY
+1156 
-1168 VIPTGPETVLN
+1168 
-1179 PGDKDYE
+1179 
-1186 SAIRKYYVVYFAEV
+1186 R
-1200 TSVGTHKTT
+1200 
-1209 AVLQSP
+1209 
-1215 NYAWDCGESGEHN
+1215 
-1228 SLNLVL
+1228 
-1234 HTFTIT
+1234 
-1240 PKEVAKPTVSGDV
+1240 
-1253 KFVYDGTV
+1253 
-1261 KEVLLSGI
+1261 
-1269 DKDAFEIFGNKQVE
+1269 
-1283 IGEYEVIIKLK
+1283 
-1294 PNYVWVGGDTSDVV
+1294 
-1308 IKWSIVAKA
+1308 